1 MIKVVENKNTDPI
14 SEDRVS
20 VIEINGYL
28 FGVDILK
35 SKEVFPLPSFT
46 AVPNTREFVLG
57 VFNLRGEIYPLVDIS
72 LVLGLEPKPVQS
84 SDMVMLLEG
93 DRAGVGI
100 ITDRIHGVHLIS
112 SNSIKSAKGSISLE
126 MQEFISGMVT
136 DRSTEIYL
144 LNLERVISALT
155 SNTIN

>member
-1 MIKVVENKNTDPI
+1 MIKTNKNSNPI
-14 SEDRVS
+14 AEDRVS
-20 VIEINGYL
+20 VIEINGFL

-46 AVPNTREFVLG
+46 AVPNSKEFVLG

-72 LVLGLEPKPVQS
+72 LVLGLEPKPVQA

-100 ITDRIHGVHLIS
+100 ITDRIHGVHLIH
-112 SNSIKSAKGSISLE
+112 NTSIKSPKGSIPTQ
-126 MQEFISGMVT
+126 MQEYIEGMVS

-144 LNLERVISALT
+144 LNLERLISALT
-155 SNTIN
+155 SSTFN